1 MNKLL
6 REAINNRSPP
16 LTDLMIRQFCQVKT
30 FGIKSIP
37 CTIKDAERRFT
48 EDFPNWDME
57 LIKFPPGELYYDQ
70 MKPCTRAKDLEEK
83 YGNKLAKDYLCH
95 T

>member
-1 MNKLL
+1 MSGENLWDK
-6 REAINNRSPP
+6 IYS
-16 LTDLMIRQFCQVKT
+16 MHF
-30 FGIKSIP
+30 
-37 CTIKDAERRFT
+37 KDAERRFT